1 MTDSQPQQPSPETN
15 DHLKWILVGLIMGVL
30 LLASFALGRVGLE
43 PSLQATTTETQLPA
57 TLTQTIPAGTGTPA
71 EVNPD
76 IPPQPH
82 EVGYTD
88 GIIFFATILVLI
100 LLVGTLREIVHRK
113 GV

>member
-1 MTDSQPQQPSPETN
+1 MTDSQPQPPSTDTN
-15 DHLKWILVGLIMGVL
+15 GSLKWVLVVLIMGVL
-30 LLASFALGRVGLE
+30 LLASFALGREGMDG
-43 PSLQATTTETQLPA
+43 SLFPTPTETLITV
-57 TLTQTIPAGTGTPA
+57 TLTQTIPTGTGTPS
-71 EVNPD
+71 EVTPD

-100 LLVGTLREIVHRK
+100 LLIGTLREVVHRK